1 MKKTVLGIIAALVLA
16 MPAQAAES
24 AQTMADATA
33 VTGDVAEAA
42 ELAAWAALDAAS
54 VDEAVFGMETVPV
67 TAAGLEVEAPSAI
80 LMERETG
87 TVIWEKNADARLE
100 PASVTK
106 IMTMLLLA
114 EAVDAG
120 SVALTDTA
128 VCSAYAAS
136 MGGSQVFL
144 EENERMTLS
153 DLLKSVAVSSGN
165 DAAVVI
171 AEHLCG
177 SESAFV
183 ARMNQRAAELGMTG
197 TVFQNCT
204 GLPCEGEHLT
214 TARDIAVMSRELLS
228 HTWIRE
234 YTTIWMDTIRG
245 GEFGLS
251 NTNKLI
257 YYYDGAT
264 GLKTG
269 FTRSAGYCLSASA
282 FREDVEYIAVVLNCE
297 TSEARFESA
306 KQLLSFAFANYTL
319 VNAAPRE
326 PIPPVTV
333 ELGEQGTVQPA
344 AAERFPVLVTRNQAS
359 SVEITLDLP
368 VSVAAPVTEG
378 QELGTLKVTAGETA
392 IAQIPLL
399 AAHDV
404 EKLTLW
410 QIWGRLLQGTFA
422 GFLGKKL

>member
-1 MKKTVLGIIAALVLA
+1 MKKAVFGILAALMLA
-16 MPAQAAES
+16 VPAQASES
-24 AQTMADATA
+24 AQTMAGTTHGSTVAADA
-33 VTGDVAEAA
+33 
-42 ELAAWAALDAAS
+42 AAWAALDAAA
-54 VDEAVFGMETVPV
+54 VEEAVFAQEAVPA

-87 TVIWEKNADARLE
+87 AVIWEKNADEQLA

-106 IMTMLLLA
+106 VMTMLLLA

-120 SVALTDTA
+120 SVSLSDTA

-144 EENERMTLS
+144 EENERMTLE

-183 ARMNQRAAELGMTG
+183 ARMNERAAELGMTG
-197 TVFQNCT
+197 TTFQNCT
-204 GLPCEGEHLT
+204 GLPSEGEHLT
-214 TARDIAVMSRELLS
+214 TARDIAIMSRELLG
-228 HTWIRE
+228 HTWIRD

-251 NTNKLI
+251 NTNKLVR
-257 YYYDGAT
+257 YYDGAT

-269 FTRSAGYCLSASA
+269 FTQTAGYCLSASA
-282 FREDVEYIAVVLNCE
+282 FREDVEYVAVVLKCE
-297 TSEARFESA
+297 SSAARFESA

-319 VNAAPRE
+319 VDAAPGE
-326 PIPPVTV
+326 PIPAVPVT
-333 ELGEQGTVQPA
+333 LGETDAVQPVCDM
-344 AAERFPVLVTRNQAS
+344 RMPVLVTKNQAAA
-359 SVEITLDLP
+359 VEKTMELP
-368 VSVAAPVTEG
+368 ETVTAPVAQG
-378 QELGTLKVTAGETA
+378 QQLGTLKVTSGGVVLAE
-392 IAQIPLL
+392 IPLC
-399 AAHDV
+399 AGANV

-410 QIWGRLLQGTFA
+410 QVWGRLLEGYFSGILA
-422 GFLGKKL
+422 KKL

>member
-1 MKKTVLGIIAALVLA
+1 MKKVVLGMILALALSV
-16 MPAQAAES
+16 PAQAAES
-24 AQTMADATA
+24 AQTWTATDADLWGTDTA
-33 VTGDVAEAA
+33 AD
-42 ELAAWAALDAAS
+42 LAAWAALDAAP
-54 VDEAVFGMETVPV
+54 VDEAVFAQEAVPA
-67 TAAGLEVEAPSAI
+67 TAAGLEVSAPSAI

-87 TVIWEKNADARLE
+87 TVIWEKNADERLE

-106 IMTMLLLA
+106 VMTMLLLA
-114 EAVDAG
+114 EAVDSG

-144 EENERMTLS
+144 EENERMTLA

-183 ARMNQRAAELGMTG
+183 ARMNERAGELGMTG

-214 TARDIAVMSRELLS
+214 TARDIAIMSRELLG

-234 YTTIWMDTIRG
+234 YTTIWTDTIRG

-257 YYYDGAT
+257 RFYDGAT

-269 FTRSAGYCLSASA
+269 FTQTAGYCLSASA
-282 FREDVEYIAVVLNCE
+282 FREDVEYIAVVLNCD
-297 TSEARFESA
+297 TSQDRFESA

-319 VNAAPRE
+319 VNAVPRE
-326 PIPPVTV
+326 PIPPVNVT
-333 ELGEQGTVQPA
+333 LGQENTVQPGVP
-344 AAERFPVLVTRNQAS
+344 ERFNVLMTRNQAS
-359 SVEITLDLP
+359 LVQTEVVLPESVE
-368 VSVAAPVTEG
+368 APVTEG
-378 QELGTLKVTAGETA
+378 QELGEMTVTAGETT
-392 IAQIPLL
+392 IARIPLK
-399 AAHDV
+399 AACGV
-404 EKLTLW
+404 ERLTLW
-410 QIWGRLLQGTFA
+410 QIWGRLLRGCFA
-422 GFLGKKL
+422 GAI